1 MIANVT
7 DNEQI
12 IIKRAFDEFL
22 KVACQMAQGDIDK
35 SIKISNIWQDLKICA
50 ITEQEYAPKIVGLLK
65 SHNFI
70 KSGEKTDEVKVTYDG
85 IYYVIDTFNVPAE
98 NLGVLPYEELN
109 KYLNPFLDVLYQ
121 ETNGD
126 TTKSLSIYDIQ
137 KKRLNALGQ
146 GPIKQI
152 AEFLQLKGLIEAG
165 KKKDT
170 VKLPSR
176 YIKKSYEAPSSY

>member
-1 MIANVT
+1 MLS

-22 KVACQMAQGDIDK
+22 KVACEIAQGDIDK
-35 SIKISNIWQDLKICA
+35 SIKISDIWRDLKMNA
-50 ITEQEYAPKIVGLLK
+50 ISEQEYAPKIVGLLK

-70 KSGEKTDEVKVTYDG
+70 KSGDNTDEIKVTYDG

-121 ETNGD
+121 EINGD
-126 TTKSLSIYDIQ
+126 TIKSLSIYDIQ

-152 AEFLQLKGLIEAG
+152 AEFLKLKGLIEAG
-165 KKKDT
+165 EKKDT
-170 VKLPSR
+170 VRLPSR
-176 YIKKSYEAPSSY
+176 YIKKSYEAPSRF